1 MEEVDETS
9 QERRIFDRFSA
20 RFPAKFKDSRNDYG
34 TEVFLRDASAGGAR
48 LITRER
54 SFINDSLSL
63 LVELPDGQSPLNLNG
78 YVVWAKPQ
86 DVMWEIGITFH
97 KIELVKL
104 HRLFKYTLPES

>member
-1 MEEVDETS
+1 MDDVAE
-9 QERRIFDRFSA
+9 ERRIFDRFSA

-48 LITRER
+48 LITKDR
-54 SFINDSLSL
+54 SYINDSLSL
-63 LVELPDGQSPLNLNG
+63 LVELPDGQGPLNLNG

-97 KIELVKL
+97 RIELLKL
-104 HRLFKYTLPES
+104 HRLFKFALPEAES